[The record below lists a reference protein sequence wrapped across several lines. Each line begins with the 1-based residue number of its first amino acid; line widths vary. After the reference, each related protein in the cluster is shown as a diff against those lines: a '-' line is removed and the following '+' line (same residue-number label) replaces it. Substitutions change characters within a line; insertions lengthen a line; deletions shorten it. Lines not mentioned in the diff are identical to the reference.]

1 MVKLNKYVYIG
12 TIDKIRFIS
21 TGGDL
26 NAAGYEMLKCE

>member
-1 MVKLNKYVYIG
+1 MYIHTG
-12 TIDKIRFIS
+12 TVDKIRFIS